1 MTIVTNW
8 YDRAMQWQGKTALV
22 TGAGGFIGS
31 HLAEELVRRGAK
43 VKAMVHYDSRPQRSN
58 LELADARLVHE
69 MQILSGDVADP
80 HFMYR
85 AVQGCD
91 VVFHL
96 AALIGIPFSYVAPSA
111 YVQTNIVGTI
121 NTLEACR
128 LHGTPRMVHTSTSE
142 CYGTARYAPI
152 DELHPLQGQSP
163 YSASKIGADKLV
175 ESFWLSFKLPVTT
188 LRSFNTYGPRQS
200 ARAVIPTILS
210 QLLSGAT
217 SLKLGDA
224 SPVRDMNFVEDTV
237 AAFLAVAASD
247 ACLGEVVNAGTG
259 RGETIGTIAELA
271 MKIVGR
277 TVPIQTEAL
286 RQRPEGSEVWKLIAA
301 NAKAKQL
308 AGWSPQVT
316 LEAGLEKTARFIEK
330 NLALYRPGEYAV

>member
-1 MTIVTNW
+1 MNW
-8 YDRAMQWQGKTALV
+8 KNKNVLV

-43 VKAMVHYDSRPQRSN
+43 VKAMLHYDSRPQRSN
-58 LELADARLVHE
+58 LELADPALVKE
-69 MQILSGDVADP
+69 MNILAGDVADP
-80 HFMYR
+80 HFMFR
-85 AVQGCD
+85 AVKDCD

-128 LHGTPRMVHTSTSE
+128 LLNIPRMVHTSTSE

-175 ESFWLSFKLPVTT
+175 ESFFLSFKLPVTT
-188 LRSFNTYGPRQS
+188 LRPFNTYGPRQS

-210 QLLSGAT
+210 QLLSGAN

-224 SPVRDMNFVEDTV
+224 TPVRDMNFVEDTV

-247 ACLGEVVNAGTG
+247 QCLGEVINAGTG
-259 RGETIGTIAELA
+259 RGETIGAIAELA
-271 MKIVGR
+271 MKIVGKQ
-277 TVPIQTEAL
+277 VPIITDQQ
-286 RQRPEGSEVWKLIAA
+286 RQRPEGSEVWKLIAS

-308 AGWSPQVT
+308 ANWSPQVS

-330 NLALYRPGEYAV
+330 HLHLYRPGEYAV